1 MSDNSTGDEIAAETV
16 FELIVSDVDPL
27 AVELST
33 ETAIDFAGRL
43 PGLSIGIE
51 RAIVAAGLEIG
62 FREGTVVVEPHFWF
76 TPPQGARAA
85 LELAAITGGG
95 YLRRSSNG
103 EWAGALA
110 ASLGPLDATGLFIIG
125 QIGGSTSFIAV
136 LGARFTPGLP
146 LGFGFEITGLGGLVG
161 VNRRADTDL
170 IRYRLAGG
178 GAGNVLF
185 CDDPI
190 RNAPTVLGDLDSFFP
205 AADGQIVVGP
215 TFQLSWISPIVR
227 ADVAVIMQ
235 LPGPSKV
242 AILGTLRVLIGA
254 NESLALLFMRMDF
267 IGEVDLER
275 KLISFDAQLV
285 NSHAMGVFRLTGGIA
300 MRIDLGN
307 NPYVLLTIGGFHP
320 RFDPGPLNLPAIPR
334 VGAALNAPVG
344 LFVRL
349 EMYTA
354 FTPNTLQAGALVQ
367 AGMRLG
373 PLSAEGHFR
382 FDALITFKPFTF
394 DIEFS
399 AGFAIRVFGET
410 FGSITV
416 SGRITGPGPL
426 VIHAQASVKV
436 LLVRVRGS
444 ATFELGARNGDSVV
458 TVASVI
464 DELADEITRREN
476 LHSDGADPSIQL
488 RTDIPRPDAS
498 NVVSPVGPLVWTQKR
513 VPLDTDID
521 KFEGAPLIGDGH
533 RVSATSSID
542 NVAEQEWFSPG
553 SFTAGLDASRSLNS
567 ATFERHS
574 AGMRFTTATPSSST
588 DRTPAGLELTLV
600 KITGT
605 SALITEFLP
614 PHTVVGPIGYAITGL
629 AEALSERDTTPPV
642 HPRSPAVAVSDETF
656 TVLANDGT
664 TPHTGVTGFQALQY
678 SLYLPDAAALAAADA
693 TVDL

>member
-1 MSDNSTGDEIAAETV
+1 MSDNSSGGEIAADTV
-16 FELIVSDVDPL
+16 FVVAASDADPL
-27 AVELST
+27 VLELSA
-33 ETAIDFAGRL
+33 ETGIDFAAQL
-43 PGLSIGIE
+43 PGLTIGIE
-51 RAIVAAGLEIG
+51 RAVMAAGLEIS
-62 FREGTVVVEPHFWF
+62 FRDGAPVIEPLFAL
-76 TPPQGARAA
+76 TPPQGAQAA
-85 LELAAITGGG
+85 LQLAAISGGG
-95 YLRRSSNG
+95 YVRRSPNG

-110 ASLGPLDATGLFIIG
+110 ASLGPIDVTGLFIIG
-125 QIGGSTSFIAV
+125 QIGNSTSFIAV

-170 IRYRLAGG
+170 IRFRLAGG

-190 RNAPTVLGDLDSFFP
+190 TNAPSILGDLNSFFP
-205 AADGQIVVGP
+205 QADGQIVVGP

-227 ADVAVIMQ
+227 ADVAVILQ

-242 AILGTLRVLIGA
+242 VILGTLRVLIGA

-267 IGEVDLER
+267 IGELDLER

-285 NSHAMGVFRLTGGIA
+285 NSHAMGVFRLTGGMA
-300 MRIDLGN
+300 LRIDFGS

-373 PLSAEGHFR
+373 PLSADGHFQ

-410 FGSITV
+410 FGSISV
-416 SGRITGPGPL
+416 SGRLTGPGPL

-444 ATFELGARNGDSVV
+444 ATFELGARNGDSVA

-464 DELADEITRREN
+464 NELANEITRKEN
-476 LHSDGADPSIQL
+476 LHGDGADPSIQL
-488 RTDIPRPDAS
+488 RTDIPRPTNI
-498 NVVSPVGPLVWTQKR
+498 NVVSPVGTLVWIQKR
-513 VPLDTDID
+513 VPLDTGID
-521 KFEGAPLIGDGH
+521 KFEGAPLIGEGH
-533 RVSATSSID
+533 QISATSTAG
-542 NVAEQEWFSPG
+542 NVAEKEWFSPG
-553 SFTAGLDASRSLNS
+553 SFTARLDASQSLNS
-567 ATFERHS
+567 ATFERHP
-574 AGMRFTTATPSSST
+574 AGMRFTASTPSAST
-588 DRTPAGLELTLV
+588 DRTPAELAITLI

-605 SALITEFLP
+605 SLLTAQSLA
-614 PHTVVGPIGYAITGL
+614 HTVVGPIGYGITGL
-629 AEALSERDTTPPV
+629 AEALNERDTTPPV
-642 HPRSPAVAVSDETF
+642 LPRTAAVAVDDETF
-656 TVLANDGT
+656 TVLTADGAEAYT
-664 TPHTGVTGFQALQY
+664 QLTGFQALHHTRHL
-678 SLYLPDAAALAAADA
+678 SDAAVLAAAD
-693 TVDL
+693 VSIDL